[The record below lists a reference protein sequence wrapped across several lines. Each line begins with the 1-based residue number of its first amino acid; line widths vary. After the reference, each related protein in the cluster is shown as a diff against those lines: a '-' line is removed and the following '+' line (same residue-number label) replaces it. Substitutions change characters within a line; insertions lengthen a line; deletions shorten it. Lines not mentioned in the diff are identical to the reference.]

1 MSIKELLTKILKR
14 LNLAPVYTSGTVT
27 VNAAQNYTIATI
39 TLPANGKYLI
49 LANTVEGVASDIT
62 SICRID
68 ASNYKY
74 VFGNGYTRT
83 RSDSGQGVMA
93 WRYVETG
100 STPGTVSVGCY
111 GYYTT
116 SHSASG
122 WIIGIPIAGGGTI

>member
-14 LNLAPVYTSGTVT
+14 LNMAPIFTSGTVT
-27 VNAAQNYTIATI
+27 VNATQNYTIATI
-39 TLPANGKYLI
+39 TLPKNCKYLI
-49 LANTVEGVASDIT
+49 LANTVEGVAADIT

-68 ASNYKY
+68 VANHNY

-83 RSDSGQGVMA
+83 KCDSGQGVMA

-100 STPGTVSVGCY
+100 SNDATASVGCY

-116 SHSASG
+116 SHSVSG
-122 WIIGIPIAGGGTI
+122 WIIGIPIAGGGTV